1 MFLITVYKLQIKV
14 LIEVIPL
21 SILTNNLKPYIKV
34 IKPRTCLCRQTGS
47 SDYTNY
53 TNLDVDRIKANNTKI
68 ALKGNLFVKL
78 VKIVNT

>member
-1 MFLITVYKLQIKV
+1 MVVILSAAKASEYIPFLK
-14 LIEVIPL
+14 
-21 SILTNNLKPYIKV
+21 SYIKV

-47 SDYTNY
+47 SDYTND
-53 TNLDVDRIKANNTKI
+53 TNLDVDRIKANDTKI